1 MKSKMLLKLIKEKET
16 KILSF
21 FIYIEIT
28 NNELQTRAFC
38 PNE

>member
-21 FIYIEIT
+21 LYKEIT